1 MPRSLLNRSHQES
14 CVVNPL
20 CCLPPQP
27 APAPAPSPC
36 PSEHEGPYLE
46 QRVLLLE
53 QTSARRDQ
61 DVNSLLSSVQQ
72 LQAFAVALIR
82 PY

>member
-20 CCLPPQP
+20 CQT
-27 APAPAPSPC
+27 PAPAPSPC
-36 PSEHEGPYLE
+36 PPAQDGPYLE

-53 QTSARRDQ
+53 ESSARRDQ
-61 DVNSLLSSVQQ
+61 DVSSLLLTVQQ
-72 LQAFAVALIR
+72 LRAFAFALIR
-82 PY
+82 PD